1 MRESLGRLALRTY
14 PRDVARS
21 QGEEMLSTMLD
32 VGAESRLVFAFDLI
46 SLVVGGLR
54 ERTRGVASSGTR
66 QLITDACSIGLLVFL
81 VVPMGDLLGRLPD
94 FYRFYSAQQLLVT
107 LIICV
112 SVPLLLVGYNRAVG
126 IIGSFAIAVGVW
138 ITIQQGHPALVDV
151 LNPFATMAIPAV
163 CCLVLI
169 GDRRRRPL
177 RPWRLLWLLVPVLLA
192 ITLLPRGPFVSQVL
206 GLDYQEAFLV
216 LVTGIGVLRLPWDP
230 RLALGCGLVWA
241 DSALRIIYGDIG
253 FGAGFNDPTILWI
266 AAVTLSVAFLRL
278 SLMRRA
284 RPA

>member
-1 MRESLGRLALRTY
+1 MRAWLGRLALRAY

-21 QGEEMLSTMLD
+21 NGPEMLSTMLD
-32 VGAESRLVFAFDLI
+32 VGAESRLVFALDLI

-54 ERTRGVASSGTR
+54 ERTRAVASSGTR
-66 QLITDACSIGLLVFL
+66 QAITDACSIGLVVFL
-81 VVPMGDLLGRLPD
+81 VVPMAELLGRLPE
-94 FYRFYSAQQLLVT
+94 FYYWYSARQLLVA
-107 LIICV
+107 LIVCV
-112 SVPLLLVGYNRAVG
+112 SVALLLIGYNRAVG
-126 IIGSFAIAVGVW
+126 IIGSLAIAVGVW
-138 ITIQQGHPALVDV
+138 ITIQQGQPALVDV

-163 CCLVLI
+163 CCLTLI

-177 RPWRLLWLLVPVLLA
+177 RPRRLVWLLVPILLA
-192 ITLLPRGPFVSQVL
+192 ILLPRGPGADQVL

-241 DSALRIIYGDIG
+241 GSALRIIYVDIG
-253 FGAGFNDPTILWI
+253 FHSGVTQTTVLWVAACVLCA
-266 AAVTLSVAFLRL
+266 AAVRL
-278 SLMRRA
+278 ALLRRA

>member
-1 MRESLGRLALRTY
+1 MRAWLGRLALRAY

-21 QGEEMLSTMLD
+21 HGEEMLSTMLD
-32 VGAESRLVFAFDLI
+32 IGAESRLVFAFDLI

-66 QLITDACSIGLLVFL
+66 QLITDACSIGLVVFL
-81 VVPMGDLLGRLPD
+81 VVPMAELLGRLPE
-94 FYRFYSAQQLLVT
+94 FYEFYSAQQLLVT

-112 SVPLLLVGYNRAVG
+112 SVPLLLVGFNRAVG

-151 LNPFATMAIPAV
+151 LNPFATMAIPV
-163 CCLVLI
+163 LCCLVLI

-177 RPWRLLWLLVPVLLA
+177 RPRRLLWLVVPVLLA
-192 ITLLPRGPFVSQVL
+192 ILLPRGPFADQVL

-241 DSALRIIYGDIG
+241 GSALRIIYVDIG
-253 FGAGFNDPTILWI
+253 FHSGVTQTTVLWVAACILCS
-266 AAVTLSVAFLRL
+266 AAVRL
-278 SLMRRA
+278 ALMRRS

>member
-1 MRESLGRLALRTY
+1 MRAWLGRLALRAY
-14 PRDVARS
+14 PRNVARS
-21 QGEEMLSTMLD
+21 HREEMLSTMLD
-32 VGAESRLVFAFDLI
+32 VGAESRLVFARDLS

-66 QLITDACSIGLLVFL
+66 QLVTDACSIGLVVFL
-81 VVPMGDLLGRLPD
+81 VVPVGDLLGRFTD
-94 FYRFYSAQQLLVT
+94 FYSTYSTQQLLVS

-126 IIGSFAIAVGVW
+126 IIGSFAIAVGDW

-151 LNPFATMAIPAV
+151 LNPFARMAIPAM

-169 GDRRRRPL
+169 GDPGRRPL
-177 RPWRLLWLLVPVLLA
+177 RPRRLMWLLVPILLA
-192 ITLLPRGPFVSQVL
+192 ILLPRGPGADQVL

-253 FGAGFNDPTILWI
+253 FGAGFTDPTILWI
-266 AAVTLSVAFLRL
+266 AAVTLSAAFLRL

>member
-1 MRESLGRLALRTY
+1 MRAWLGRLALRAY

-21 QGEEMLSTMLD
+21 HGEEMLSTMLD

-66 QLITDACSIGLLVFL
+66 QLITDACSIGLVVFL
-81 VVPMGDLLGRLPD
+81 VVPMAELLGRLAD
-94 FYRFYSAQQLLVT
+94 FYDFYSAQQLLVT

-112 SVPLLLVGYNRAVG
+112 SVPLLLVGFNRAVG

-151 LNPFATMAIPAV
+151 LNPFATMAIPAL

-169 GDRRRRPL
+169 GDRRRRPP
-177 RPWRLLWLLVPVLLA
+177 RPRRLLWLVVPVLLA
-192 ITLLPRGPFVSQVL
+192 ILLPRGPFADHIL

-241 DSALRIIYGDIG
+241 GSALRIIYVDIG
-253 FGAGFNDPTILWI
+253 FHSGVTQTTVLWLAACILCA
-266 AAVTLSVAFLRL
+266 AAVRL
-278 SLMRRA
+278 ALMRRA
-284 RPA
+284 RPD